1 MSRILIIEDEDDIAR
16 LLEFNLVR
24 EGFDVQ
30 KADTG
35 HKGLT
40 VAQQQLPDLILLDLM
55 LPELNGLEVCRRLKA
70 NPKTARIPLIMLT
83 AKGEEADVVT
93 GLELGADDYIAKPF
107 SIRILLARV
116 RSVLR
121 RGAPLENQES
131 EWVHVGDLKIHTGRH
146 EAVLAEET
154 LPLTPLEFQLLLTL
168 ASKPGWVF
176 TRNQIV
182 AQIRGEDYAV
192 TDRAVD
198 VLMVGLRKKCG
209 DFATRL
215 ETVRGIGYRL
225 AEGK

>member
-107 SIRILLARV
+107 TNKLFIARV
-116 RSVLR
+116 NALIRRDARDKIGKLQTEDFEMDETLYSVTFGDELIRLTPKEYVLFEFLIVNKNFVLSRDKILNGVWGFDYYGDPRTVDTHIKSLRSK
-121 RGAPLENQES
+121 
-131 EWVHVGDLKIHTGRH
+131 LKI
-146 EAVLAEET
+146 
-154 LPLTPLEFQLLLTL
+154 L
-168 ASKPGWVF
+168 AS
-176 TRNQIV
+176 RIV
-182 AQIRGEDYAV
+182 
-192 TDRAVD
+192 
-198 VLMVGLRKKCG
+198 
-209 DFATRL
+209 
-215 ETVRGIGYRL
+215 TVRNRGYCYRGDS
-225 AEGK
+225 E